1 GEVGRIGGRG
11 GRGGRRGGGGGVG
24 AGAVR
29 DVERVG
35 PYNHALKVVPLAECK
50 AADIGDVPMRS
61 RFSLEQCIE
70 DIAAFYAKIEA
81 AGVRPL
87 SVGGDHSIT
96 YPILKSLGAKRPV
109 GLV

>member
-1 GEVGRIGGRG
+1 
-11 GRGGRRGGGGGVG
+11 
-24 AGAVR
+24 
-29 DVERVG
+29 
-35 PYNHALKVVPLAECK
+35 
-50 AADIGDVPMRS
+50 MRS
-61 RFSLEQCIE
+61 RFSLEKWIE

-109 GLV
+109 GLVHIDAHCDTSGEYSGAKFHHVGPFPLPFLYGLHPPAPPISTSPPSPPA